1 VLLGYELIHET
12 STVSIPAFRLLLS
25 ELAAFSSTQ
34 RNNAED
40 PFDEFQNVGKDN
52 FFVIFVASSMKNQCS
67 QQWT

>member
-1 VLLGYELIHET
+1 MKHLRFLFLRFTFYVLN
-12 STVSIPAFRLLLS
+12 